1 MNNGNVTKDA
11 CSRRSVLA
19 NWLASPEHPLT
30 ARVMVN
36 RIWQFRMGTGLVR
49 TPNDFGRLGERPTNP
64 QLLDWLATEFMANHW
79 SVKGIDRAIVLSS
92 AYMQSAADDPNKS
105 KVDPDNT
112 LYWRAN
118 RRRLEGEAIRDS
130 VLSVTGKLN
139 PRMGGIPV
147 KVPIEKE
154 IYDLIFS
161 EAEPDNL
168 WPLLPDESEHNR
180 RSLYLLNK
188 RTVRLPLLANFDQ
201 PDTMTSCPVRPTST
215 HALQALSL
223 MNSDFMHLQSG
234 AFAKRLESECG
245 PDRACQI
252 RRAYKLTLARTPKA
266 IEMKMATDFLTG
278 DGSMPDFCL
287 ALLNRNEF
295 IYIP

>member
-1 MNNGNVTKDA
+1 
-11 CSRRSVLA
+11 
-19 NWLASPEHPLT
+19 
-30 ARVMVN
+30 MVN

-64 QLLDWLATEFMANHW
+64 KLLDWLATEFMTNNW
-79 SVKGIDRAIVLSS
+79 SVKAIDRMIVLSS
-92 AYMQSAADDPNKS
+92 AYMQSAADDPRKS
-105 KVDPDNT
+105 KTDPDNT

-118 RRRLEGEAIRDS
+118 RRRLEGEAIRDG
-130 VLSVTGKLN
+130 VLAVTGKLN
-139 PRMGGIPV
+139 PRMGGVPV
-147 KVPIEKE
+147 KVPIDKE
-154 IYDLIFS
+154 IYELIFS

-168 WPLLPDESEHNR
+168 WPLLPDENEHNR

-188 RTVRLPLLANFDQ
+188 RTVRLPLLMNFDQ

-215 HALQALSL
+215 HALQALTL
-223 MNSDFMHLQSG
+223 MNSEFMRQQSE
-234 AFAKRLESECG
+234 AFAKRLETECG
-245 PDRACQI
+245 ADRACQL
-252 RRAYKLTLARTPKA
+252 RRAYKLTLARVPA
-266 IEMKMATDFLTG
+266 ANEIKMANEFFAG